1 MAAVNL
7 YEAVPDPPGHV
18 HERWRNREAPD
29 GDFIVYSDGSL
40 SVMSLVRLR
49 AHDQRHDPR
58 SEDWHWSETL
68 RATVWRANDWLDVDG
83 TMASSGHAGYRAL
96 AGESASHG
104 SVGWVALTLDDEQH
118 TLQWL
123 AVACSSNPFG
133 EVTLDEAT
141 VTATSTLGRVWAFP
155 RSAPHLV
162 AISADPDYPWPRT
175 AGER

>member
-1 MAAVNL
+1 MTAVNL
-7 YEAVPDPPGHV
+7 YETAPDPPNHV

-40 SVMSLVRLR
+40 SVMSLLRLR
-49 AHDQRHDPR
+49 AHDKRHDPW
-58 SEDWHWSETL
+58 SEAWHWSEIL
-68 RATVWRANDWLDVDG
+68 RATAWRASDWLDVDA

-123 AVACSSNPFG
+123 AVACSSNPFA

-155 RSAPHLV
+155 RESPHLV
-162 AISADPDYPWPRT
+162 AITADPDYPWPRT
-175 AGER
+175 VGER